1 MSEITFEQYL
11 ALLVEEQDSAATPF
25 EWLTI
30 LRKYDEII
38 RLLPDK
44 AVLYHNRCTVLQ
56 NLGLYQ
62 LALKDINKAV
72 ELAPNYAIAWCNK
85 AMLHN
90 LLGDYSQ
97 GWQAYEWRWQ
107 TGLPA
112 FEPLEINIPQW
123 QGENIGNAKI
133 LFHVEQG
140 FGDNIQFVRYAL
152 EMKRQGLNVVVL
164 NHSGIENLLNDN
176 LAQHGIET
184 MRNGGRVSGLAYHLP
199 MLSAPLVFGCTLENI
214 PYSNGYLQAQPEF
227 LAKWQEKITAC
238 SKRQRLKIGVVWAG
252 SAKHNRN
259 ASRSLPFELFS
270 QLFALDADFHCLQK
284 ELNETDYKR
293 SDLFENLHIW
303 QQDIGDF
310 SDTAALI
317 AQMDLVISVDTSV
330 AHLAAAMSKP
340 TWVMLSYHPDFRWLL
355 TRQDSPWYDSVKLF
369 RQDASLNWQSV
380 IKNIQQQ
387 LQHVLKENT

>member
-1 MSEITFEQYL
+1 MAEMRFEQYL
-11 ALLVEEQDSAATPF
+11 ALLVEEQNSAASPL

-38 RLLPDK
+38 RLLPDH

-56 NLGLYQ
+56 HLGLYQ
-62 LALKDINKAV
+62 LALRDADKAV
-72 ELAPNYAIAWCNK
+72 ELAPNYALAWCNK

-90 LLGDYSQ
+90 LLGDYYQ
-97 GWQAYEWRWQ
+97 GWSAYEWRWQ

-112 FEPLEINIPQW
+112 FEPLDINIPQW

-164 NHSGIENLLNDN
+164 NHCGIENFLNYN
-176 LAQHGIET
+176 LARYGIAT
-184 MRNGGRVSGLAYHLP
+184 MRNGGRIAGLAYHLP
-199 MLSAPLVFGCTLENI
+199 MLSAPLVFKSSLENL
-214 PYSNGYLQAQPEF
+214 PYSSGYLQAQPEF
-227 LAKWQEKITAC
+227 EAKWQTKIMAC
-238 SKRQRLKIGVVWAG
+238 RTENRIKIGVVWAG

-259 ASRSLPFELFS
+259 ASRSLPFTLFS
-270 QLFALDADFHCLQK
+270 QIFTLNADFHCLQK
-284 ELNETDYKR
+284 EVMEEDYKR
-293 SDLFENLHIW
+293 SDSFSNLYFW
-303 QQDIGDF
+303 QQDIVDF

-330 AHLAAAMSKP
+330 AHLAAAMGKP
-340 TWVMLSYHPDFRWLL
+340 TWIMLSYHPDFRWLL
-355 TRQDSPWYDSVKLF
+355 VRQDSPWYDSVKLF
-369 RQDASLNWQSV
+369 RQDASLTWQSV
-380 IKNIQQQ
+380 IKNIEQQ
-387 LQHVLKENT
+387 LQQILKENT

>member
-1 MSEITFEQYL
+1 MAEMTFEQYL

-25 EWLTI
+25 EWLAI

-62 LALKDINKAV
+62 LALKDANKAV

-90 LLGDYSQ
+90 LLGDYLQ

-123 QGENIGNAKI
+123 QGENIGDAKI

-164 NHSGIENLLNDN
+164 NHSGIENLLNYN
-176 LAQHGIET
+176 LAQYGIET
-184 MRNGGRVSGLAYHLP
+184 MQNGGRVTGLAYHLP
-199 MLSAPLVFGCTLENI
+199 MLSAPLVFGSTLENI
-214 PYSNGYLQAQPEF
+214 PYSSGYLQAQPEF
-227 LAKWQEKITAC
+227 LAKWRTKITAC
-238 SKRQRLKIGVVWAG
+238 STQKHLKIGVVWAG

-284 ELNETDYKR
+284 ELNEADDKR

-303 QQDIGDF
+303 QQDISDF

-330 AHLAAAMSKP
+330 AHLAAAMGKP
-340 TWVMLSYHPDFRWLL
+340 TWIMLSYHPDFRWLL

-369 RQDASLNWQSV
+369 RQEASLTWQSV

-387 LQHVLKENT
+387 LQQVLKENT

>member
-1 MSEITFEQYL
+1 MAEMTFEQYL

-25 EWLTI
+25 EWLVI

-38 RLLPDK
+38 RLLSDK

-62 LALKDINKAV
+62 LALKDANKAV

-90 LLGDYSQ
+90 LLGDYPQ

-123 QGENIGNAKI
+123 RGENIGDAKI

-164 NHSGIENLLNDN
+164 NHSGIENLLNYN
-176 LAQHGIET
+176 LAQYGIET
-184 MRNGGRVSGLAYHLP
+184 MQNGGQITGLAYHLP
-199 MLSAPLVFGCTLENI
+199 MLSAPLVLGSTLENI
-214 PYSNGYLQAQPEF
+214 PYSSGYLQAQPEF
-227 LAKWQEKITAC
+227 LAKWHTKITAC
-238 SKRQRLKIGVVWAG
+238 STLKRLKIGVVWSG
-252 SAKHNRN
+252 STKHNRN

-284 ELNETDYKR
+284 ELNEADNKR

-303 QQDIGDF
+303 QRDIDDF

-330 AHLAAAMSKP
+330 AHLAAAMGKP
-340 TWVMLSYHPDFRWLL
+340 TWIMLSYHPDFRWLL
-355 TRQDSPWYDSVKLF
+355 ARQDSPWYDSVKLF
-369 RQDASLNWQSV
+369 RQEASLTWQSV

-387 LQHVLKENT
+387 LQQVLKENT